1 MRCGL
6 WRTER
11 KRISQ
16 ELHDEIGQRLTG
28 TLLQLSG
35 ILLDAPLGLQKRLV
49 VLQDRERATLDE
61 VGALAWQLRPGS
73 LDHLGLMSALHA
85 LVDSFAPYHQVSVT
99 AELPSEPTPMTPE
112 QELVVYR
119 IAQEALTNAVR
130 HAQAT
135 HVQLRISADSNELT
149 LVVVDNGRG
158 LPPGHVEGSGIRGMR
173 ERSFLVGGELQ
184 ISSQAGGGVTV
195 QFHLSHPGHA
205 HDQPSTCSGH
215 TSCGRRS
222 LPGPRR
228 PEGSHRGRRRSPTS
242 QVVAEASDGPE
253 AVAKA
258 TTEQIDLVIIDVAMP
273 RMTGLQATREI
284 TRRRPTLPVLI
295 LSMYDREQYFFD
307 GVPAGAAGYVLK
319 RQADREVIDACRE
332 ALRGR
337 PFIYPAAL
345 SAVMRQYLEQ
355 LDRGEQLDSGP
366 LTPREAEVVKLI
378 AEGHSSQEIA
388 RLLTISRKTVDRHR
402 ENILEKL
409 EIRDR
414 VDVTRYAIRAGLVEL

>member
-1 MRCGL
+1 M
-6 WRTER
+6 
-11 KRISQ
+11 
-16 ELHDEIGQRLTG
+16 
-28 TLLQLSG
+28 
-35 ILLDAPLGLQKRLV
+35 
-49 VLQDRERATLDE
+49 
-61 VGALAWQLRPGS
+61 
-73 LDHLGLMSALHA
+73 
-85 LVDSFAPYHQVSVT
+85 
-99 AELPSEPTPMTPE
+99 
-112 QELVVYR
+112 
-119 IAQEALTNAVR
+119 
-130 HAQAT
+130 
-135 HVQLRISADSNELT
+135 
-149 LVVVDNGRG
+149 
-158 LPPGHVEGSGIRGMR
+158 
-173 ERSFLVGGELQ
+173 
-184 ISSQAGGGVTV
+184 
-195 QFHLSHPGHA
+195 
-205 HDQPSTCSGH
+205 
-215 TSCGRRS
+215 
-222 LPGPRR
+222 
-228 PEGSHRGRRRSPTS
+228 TS
-242 QVVAEASDGPE
+242 QVPAPARILVADDHSLVREGLKALIEREPDLEVVAEASDGPE

-284 TRRRPTLPVLI
+284 SRRRPTLPVLI

-307 GVPAGAAGYVLK
+307 AVAAGAAGYVLK
-319 RQADREVIDACRE
+319 RQADRDVIDACRE

-414 VDVTRYAIRAGLVEL
+414 VDVTRYAIRAGLVEP